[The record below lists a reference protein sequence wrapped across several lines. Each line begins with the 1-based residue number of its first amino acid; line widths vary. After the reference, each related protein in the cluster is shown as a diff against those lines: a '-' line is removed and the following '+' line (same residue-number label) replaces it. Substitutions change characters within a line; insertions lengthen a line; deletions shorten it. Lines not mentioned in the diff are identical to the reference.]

1 VSQLSTLMY
10 GPLDDV
16 EYLLD
21 GSTEMSNTEL
31 QAAICRVLQEVR
43 KCLPAKEYSQIGGQ
57 E

>member
-1 VSQLSTLMY
+1 MSKLSTLMY

-21 GSTEMSNTEL
+21 GSTEMSNNEL

-43 KCLPAKEYSQIGGQ
+43 KVQVQNAERVVK
-57 E
+57 